1 MICKYKWKIEWYSIL
16 SKACLDCPLN
26 ETDCFRKD
34 CISANGV
41 KRAVITVN
49 RMIPGPI
56 ISACLG
62 DLLIIKVEN
71 NLHSSES
78 TTIHWHG
85 LKQKDTP
92 YMDGVSMI
100 TQCPINSHTSFEY
113 RFYANDYGTHLWHA
127 HAGLQRADGVFG
139 PIIIH
144 EYEKDNPYLNNN
156 NNNKYYYDYD
166 LEEHVIVLNDW
177 INETSISKFAGHHHN
192 DGDNKPNSIL
202 INGKGILKQFNSN
215 NNNES
220 SIIYT
225 PRALFYVESNK
236 KYRFRL
242 INAGILY
249 CPIEFSIDNHNLSII
264 SSDGKY
270 LELYEVESLIIYAG
284 ERYDF
289 ILNTNNT
296 NNKNRNYLIKAK
308 GLADCSV
315 FKAQQT
321 AILIYTNNNNNNNNL
336 TTNIN
341 YLNMSRIGKQ
351 LNPWNKI
358 INNKNDNIYK
368 SIDKLKSLQY
378 DDDNSDYFKILN
390 NKNKIIKKYY
400 LSMEFN
406 KINNPEFENEKYY
419 SLNMLN
425 DTNRQLL
432 FTPQINNISMHMPSI
447 PLLYKWDT
455 ISKV

>member
-1 MICKYKWKIEWYSIL
+1 MICEYDWTIEWYSTM
-16 SKACLDCPLN
+16 SKACLNCPYNITNCYN
-26 ETDCFRKD
+26 ED
-34 CISANGV
+34 CITGNGV
-41 KRAVITVN
+41 VRAVISVN
-49 RMIPGPI
+49 RMIPGPSI
-56 ISACLG
+56 NVCLN
-62 DLLIIKVEN
+62 DTIKILVN
-71 NLHSSES
+71 NYLHSSES

-85 LKQKDTP
+85 LNQKDTQ

-144 EYEKDNPYLNNN
+144 EYEKDNPYLN
-156 NNNKYYYDYD
+156 KYYDYD

-215 NNNES
+215 NL

-289 ILNTNNT
+289 ILNTNT
-296 NNKNRNYLIKAK
+296 NYKDRNYLIKAK

-321 AILIYTNNNNNNNNL
+321 AILIYNNNNNNYLNNV
-336 TTNIN
+336 N

-358 INNKNDNIYK
+358 INYENNNIYK
-368 SIDKLKSLQY
+368 SIDKLKSLITTQY
-378 DDDNSDYFKILN
+378 DDNNNNNNDYFKMLN
-390 NKNKIIKKYY
+390 NSNKIKKYY

-455 ISKV
+455 ISKVI

>member
-1 MICKYKWKIEWYSIL
+1 
-16 SKACLDCPLN
+16 
-26 ETDCFRKD
+26 
-34 CISANGV
+34 
-41 KRAVITVN
+41 
-49 RMIPGPI
+49 MIPGPSI
-56 ISACLG
+56 NVCQN
-62 DLLIIKVEN
+62 DTIKILVN
-71 NLHSSES
+71 NYLHSSES

-156 NNNKYYYDYD
+156 NNNNKYYYDYD

-202 INGKGILKQFNSN
+202 INGKGILKQFNLN

-321 AILIYTNNNNNNNNL
+321 AILIYTNNNNNNNNNL

-378 DDDNSDYFKILN
+378 DDDNNSDYFKILN